1 MGDAGGPFIRRPPFV
16 EWCRRMPALL
26 NTLRAVV
33 VAAAGRGTLPAGEEA
48 IRLSLVLLRAVR
60 RRTAYLEL

>member
-33 VAAAGRGTLPAGEEA
+33 GAAAGRGAVPAGEEA
-48 IRLSLVLLRAVR
+48 IQPALGLPRAVQR
-60 RRTAYLEL
+60 CTA